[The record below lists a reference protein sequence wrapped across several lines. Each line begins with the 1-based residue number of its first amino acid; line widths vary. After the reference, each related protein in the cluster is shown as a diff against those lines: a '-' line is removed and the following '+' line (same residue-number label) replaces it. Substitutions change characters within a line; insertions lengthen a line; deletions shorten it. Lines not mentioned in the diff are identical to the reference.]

1 MSGLILPTNSW
12 NLTPALRM
20 LYSPISLF
28 NSNETFKLEVLPSEI
43 EFDNFYSVSEEL
55 ELLTLPSLLYPDTVQ
70 DNENAPLK
78 VLLTDPVLTF
88 DTFFATQL
96 IDVPKCF
103 KKSVSLYRSQ
113 SFDLDSRLFNNISR
127 HGRKMYVTRL
137 YSTIV
142 QTLTNQFSH
151 SSEQNTTDSTYLSW
165 RVLYKA
171 LTPIFYTL
179 HRNTLNLAALPDF
192 EYVDGAAET
201 WDRESYSV
209 STSDLTTISIP
220 QTLKQ
225 YNPVFSFYIRRVDKL
240 KRKHSRG
247 KSGKYSIS
255 WKYVPEYKR
264 QWIAIR
270 WLTKDIKF
278 QRSRTL
284 YLKMLASFENLLF
297 NQQAHL
303 VYQLRNFVHRFVFQ
317 NYRKTLLKS
326 LRSTS

>member
-1 MSGLILPTNSW
+1 
-12 NLTPALRM
+12 M

-28 NSNETFKLEVLPSEI
+28 KSSETFELEVLPSEI
-43 EFDNFYSVSEEL
+43 EFDNFYSISEEL
-55 ELLTLPSLLYPDTVQ
+55 ELLTLPTLLYPDTVQ
-70 DNENAPLK
+70 DNEDAPLK

-103 KKSVSLYRSQ
+103 KKSVSLYRNQ

-137 YSTIV
+137 YSGVV
-142 QTLTNQFSH
+142 QTLTNQRLY
-151 SSEQNTTDSTYLSW
+151 SSEQNIQNSTYLPW

-171 LTPIFYTL
+171 LTPMFYNFN
-179 HRNTLNLAALPDF
+179 HNALNLAALSDF
-192 EYVDGAAET
+192 EYVDKAAET

-209 STSDLTTISIP
+209 PTNDLTTLSIR
-220 QTLKQ
+220 QILKQ

-303 VYQLRNFVHRFVFQ
+303 VYQLRSFVHRFVFQ